1 MFITD
6 LSIRRPT
13 VSWVM
18 SLILIIF
25 GLFVFWKLPVRELPN
40 GIQPP
45 VVQVQVDYK
54 SAAASIVDQ
63 EVTQVLEDVI
73 GGAEGIKNI
82 DSKSENGR
90 STINVEFDTSI
101 DLDNAAND
109 IRERVARVVDNLP
122 SESDPPQILKRAA
135 GFTTTMWLSLSS
147 STWSD
152 LELGDY
158 AERFLVDQFSSVKNV
173 GRIRVGGLRELSIR
187 VWVDPI
193 KLAANDLTIKEVE
206 SAMRGENISLPAG
219 TLEADNIDLTLNL
232 DKSYNDI
239 NSIKQLPIKKKNNKV
254 ILLSDVANVEFGPVS
269 EKTLFKAQTKDQI
282 NLKTVGIGIYARSGA
297 STVELSNEIKKKI
310 IEVKKSLPEELDLRV
325 SFNRANYV
333 EAAIEEVYKTLFI
346 AFILVVLIIYLF
358 LGNLKAVIVP
368 AIALPVSLIAS
379 FLGLY
384 IFGLSIN
391 IFVLLSFILAIGI
404 ITDDSVIM
412 TDAIYRRIEN
422 GENSLVAAYKGSKQ
436 ISFAIIATTLIL
448 VAVFLPLIFIKG
460 ISGTL
465 FRETAIALSFSIVVS
480 SFVAL
485 TLSPMLASKF
495 LNKKTSKKFIIRK
508 FENIFSNFANFYK
521 ETLGTVIYKTRTVG
535 IFIIFIIIASILL
548 FNFSKK
554 ELLPMEDRGAYLII
568 GATDEGSSFEY
579 TQEQAQKVEARL
591 LPLLQA
597 EDSPYS
603 RFIMRVPGFGSS
615 ANSYNSFIIIA
626 LLDDWK
632 NRKKGQQIVLR
643 EAIGKI
649 VTLPQALAFPI
660 SPQSI
665 RVSSY
670 NKPVQM
676 VIYGS
681 TYEEL
686 EEIQKKIIRK
696 LRSNKNLSRIDSDYN
711 RNKPEVKLI
720 INKNKA
726 KDLGVSTK
734 AIGETLETLYGGKKI
749 TTFNK
754 LGKEY
759 PIIVQQYLSDRRNKE
774 GVSKI
779 FVRSET
785 NSKLISLANL
795 VSFKEEGSAKQ
806 LARYNRQRAVT
817 ISANINE
824 GYTLTEAIKFFEEV
838 MSSEAPKNQITW
850 KGKSEEI
857 KETSNE
863 LFIIFALALLTA
875 YLVMAATF
883 NSFIHPFIIVLTVP
897 LAIFGGLV
905 FILFLN
911 SSVNIFSQ
919 IALII
924 LIGIS
929 TKNSILIVDFANQ
942 IRTTGKNI
950 DTAVKEACAVRFRPI
965 IMTSLSTMIAMMP
978 LVIGNIGPGAGEGSR
993 LAVGSTILG
1002 GMIISTFFTLYVTPS
1017 MYLALAKNTKRIDVI
1032 DIELKKNYLKNNIFI
1047 FI

>member
-1 MFITD
+1 MFITE
-6 LSIRRPT
+6 LSIKRPT

-54 SAAASIVDQ
+54 SASASIVDQ
-63 EVTQVLEDVI
+63 EVTQVVEDVI

-101 DLDNAAND
+101 NLDNAAND

-158 AERFLVDQFSSVKNV
+158 AERYLVDQFSSVKNV

-187 VWVDPI
+187 VWIDPI
-193 KLAANDLTIKEVE
+193 RLAANDITVKEVE

-239 NSIKQLPIKKKNNKV
+239 KSINQLPIKKNGNKV
-254 ILLSDVANVEFGPVS
+254 ILLSDVANIEFGPVS
-269 EKTLFKAQTKDQI
+269 EKTLFKAQTRDQI

-297 STVELSNEIKKKI
+297 STVELSNDIKKKLI
-310 IEVKKSLPEELDLRV
+310 DVKKTLPNELDLRV

-333 EAAIEEVYKTLFI
+333 EAAIEEVYKTLLI
-346 AFILVVLIIYLF
+346 AFVLVVLIIYLF

-422 GENSLVAAYKGSKQ
+422 GETPLVAAYKGSKQ

-448 VAVFLPLIFIKG
+448 VAVFLPLIFIEG

-495 LNKKTSKKFIIRK
+495 LYKKKSKKIFINK
-508 FENIFSNFANFYK
+508 FEKIFLSFSNFYK
-521 ETLGTVIYKTRTVG
+521 ETLSIIVNKTKSVCL
-535 IFIIFIIIASILL
+535 FIIFIIFASVLL
-548 FNFSKK
+548 FSFSKK

-568 GATDEGSSFEY
+568 GSTDEGSSFEY

-591 LPLLQA
+591 IPLLQA
-597 EDSPYS
+597 ENSPYS
-603 RFIMRVPGFGSS
+603 RFIMRVPGFGNS

-632 NRKKGQQIVLR
+632 NRKKGQQVVLR

-665 RVSSY
+665 RISNY

-676 VIYGS
+676 VVYGN

-686 EEIQKKIIRK
+686 ENIQKKVIQK

-734 AIGETLETLYGGKKI
+734 SIGETLETLYGGKRI

-785 NSKLISLANL
+785 NGKLISLANL
-795 VSFKEEGSAKQ
+795 VSFKEEGSAKE
-806 LARYNRQRAVT
+806 LSRYNRQRAIT

-824 GYTLTEAIKFFEEV
+824 GYTLTEAIKYFEEV
-838 MSSEAPKNQITW
+838 MRDLSPENQITW

-883 NSFIHPFIIVLTVP
+883 NSFIHPFIIILTVP

-929 TKNSILIVDFANQ
+929 TKNSILIVDYANQ
-942 IRTTGKNI
+942 IRTTGKDI
-950 DTAVKEACAVRFRPI
+950 ELAVKEACAVRFRPI
-965 IMTSLSTMIAMMP
+965 IMTSLSTMIAMIP

-1002 GMIISTFFTLYVTPS
+1002 GMIISTFFTLYVTPT
-1017 MYLALAKNTKRIDVI
+1017 MYLTLAKNTKRIDII
-1032 DIELKKNYLKNNIFI
+1032 DLELKKDLSKK
-1047 FI
+1047 

>member
-1 MFITD
+1 MYLTEV
-6 LSIRRPT
+6 SIRRP
-13 VSWVM
+13 VISWVM
-18 SLILIIF
+18 SLILILF
-25 GLFVFWKLPVRELPN
+25 GIFVFWKLPVRELPS
-40 GIQPP
+40 GLQPP
-45 VVQVQVDYK
+45 IVQIQIDYK
-54 SAAASIVDQ
+54 SAAAPIVDQ
-63 EVTQVLEDVI
+63 EVTQVVEDVI

-82 DSKSENGR
+82 ESKSENGR
-90 STINVEFDTSI
+90 STINVIFDTEI

-109 IRERVARVVDNLP
+109 IRERVARIIDNLP
-122 SESDPPQILKRAA
+122 TESDPPQILKQAA

-158 AERFLVDQFSSVKNV
+158 AERYLVDTFSSVKNV

-187 VWVDPI
+187 VWIDPI
-193 KLAANDLTIKEVE
+193 KLAANDLTVQDVE
-206 SAMRGENISLPAG
+206 LALRRENIRLPAG
-219 TLEADNIDLTLNL
+219 TLEANNIDLNLSL
-232 DKSYNDI
+232 DKSYSDI
-239 NSIKQLPIKKKNNKV
+239 DKIKQLPIKKNAKKV
-254 ILLSDVANVEFGPVS
+254 LLLSDVANIEFGPVS
-269 EKTLFKAQTKDQI
+269 EKTLFKAQTKNKI
-282 NLKTVGIGIYARSGA
+282 NLKTVGIGIYAKSGA
-297 STVELSNEIKKKI
+297 STVELSKTIREKVAQVSKK
-310 IEVKKSLPEELDLRV
+310 LPEGLTLEVAFD
-325 SFNRANYV
+325 RANYV
-333 EAAIEEVYKTLFI
+333 SAAIEEVYKTLII
-346 AFILVVLIIYLF
+346 AFILVVIIIYLF

-384 IFGLSIN
+384 LFGLSIN

-412 TDAIYRRIEN
+412 TDAIYRRIEK
-422 GENSLVAAYKGSKQ
+422 GETPLVAAYKGSKQ
-436 ISFAIIATTLIL
+436 ITFAIIATTLIL
-448 VAVFLPLIFIKG
+448 IAVFLPLIFIEG

-465 FRETAIALSFSIVVS
+465 FKETAIALSFSIIIS

-495 LNKKTSKKFIIRK
+495 LTKKTNKNFIIKKFEK
-508 FENIFSNFANFYK
+508 YFQSFSKFYK
-521 ETLGTVIYKTRTVG
+521 ETLNILIDKSKMVS
-535 IFIIFIIIASILL
+535 IFIIFIIITSILL

-554 ELLPMEDRGAYLII
+554 ELLPMEDRGAYLVI
-568 GATDEGSSFEY
+568 GFTDEGSSFEY
-579 TQEQAQKVEARL
+579 TQEKAQIIEKRL
-591 LPLLQA
+591 TPLLQA
-597 EDSPYS
+597 NDSPYA

-626 LLDDWK
+626 LLDNWK
-632 NRKKGQQIVLR
+632 NRDKNSQTIMR

-649 VTLPQALAFPI
+649 VTVPQAVAFPI

-686 EEIQKKIIRK
+686 EEIQKKIINNLRK
-696 LRSNKNLSRIDSDYN
+696 NPNLSRIESDYS

-720 INKNKA
+720 INKSKA
-726 KDLGVSTK
+726 KDLGISTES
-734 AIGETLETLYGGKKI
+734 IGRTLEILYGGKKV

-759 PIIVQQYLSDRRNKE
+759 PIILQQYISDRRNKD
-774 GVSKI
+774 GISKI
-779 FVRSET
+779 FVRSKDGE
-785 NSKLISLANL
+785 LISLVNL
-795 VSFKEEGSAKQ
+795 VEFVEEGNAKE
-806 LARYNRQRAVT
+806 LNRYNRQRAVT

-824 GYTLTEAIKFFEEV
+824 NYTLSEAIRFLEDTVSQVSPE
-838 MSSEAPKNQITW
+838 NQIAW
-850 KGKSEEI
+850 KGKSEEL
-857 KETSNE
+857 KETTNE

-883 NSFIHPFIIVLTVP
+883 NSFVHPFIIILTVP

-942 IRTTGKNI
+942 LRTKGKNI
-950 DTAVKEACAVRFRPI
+950 QDSIKEACDLRFRPI
-965 IMTSLSTMIAMMP
+965 IMTSLSTMIAMLP
-978 LVIGNIGPGAGEGSR
+978 LVIGNIGPGAGEASR

-1017 MYLALAKNTKRIDVI
+1017 MYLLLAKNTKRIDAVDI
-1032 DIELKKNYLKNNIFI
+1032 DLKKQLN
-1047 FI
+1047 

>member
-1 MFITD
+1 MFITE

-13 VSWVM
+13 ISWVM
-18 SLILIIF
+18 SLILIVF

-45 VVQVQVDYK
+45 VVQIQVDYK

-63 EVTQVLEDVI
+63 EVTQVVEDVI

-109 IRERVARVVDNLP
+109 IRERVARVIDNLP

-158 AERFLVDQFSSVKNV
+158 AERYLVDQFSSVKNV

-187 VWVDPI
+187 VWIDPI
-193 KLAANDLTIKEVE
+193 RLAANDLTIKEVE
-206 SAMRGENISLPAG
+206 TAMRGENISLPAG

-232 DKSYNDI
+232 DKSYTDI
-239 NSIKQLPIKKKNNKV
+239 DSIKQLPIKKTGNKV
-254 ILLSDVANVEFGPVS
+254 ILLSDVAEIEFGPVS

-297 STVELSNEIKKKI
+297 STVELSKDIKKKI
-310 IEVKKSLPEELDLRV
+310 IQVKKSLPEELDLRV

-333 EAAIEEVYKTLFI
+333 EAAIEEVYKTLLI
-346 AFILVVLIIYLF
+346 AFVLVVLIIYLF

-384 IFGLSIN
+384 LFGLSIN

-422 GENSLVAAYKGSKQ
+422 GETPLVAAYKGSKQ
-436 ISFAIIATTLIL
+436 ISFAIVATTLIL
-448 VAVFLPLIFIKG
+448 IAVFLPLIFIEG

-495 LNKKTSKKFIIRK
+495 LNKKSSKKLFIQK
-508 FENIFSNFANFYK
+508 FEKFFLSFANFYK
-521 ETLGTVIYKTRTVG
+521 ETLDVIVNKTKTVSF
-535 IFIIFIIIASILL
+535 FIILIVIASVLL

-568 GATDEGSSFEY
+568 GFTDEGTSFEY

-603 RFIMRVPGFGSS
+603 RFIMRVPGFGNS

-632 NRKKGQQIVLR
+632 NRKKGQEVVLR

-649 VTLPQALAFPI
+649 VTLPQAVAFPI

-665 RVSSY
+665 RVSNY

-681 TYEEL
+681 TYKEL
-686 EEIQKKIIRK
+686 EEIQKKVIREI
-696 LRSNKNLSRIDSDYN
+696 RSNKNLSRIESDYN

-734 AIGETLETLYGGKKI
+734 SIGETLETLYGGKKI

-785 NSKLISLANL
+785 NGKLISLANL
-795 VSFKEEGSAKQ
+795 VSFKEEGSAKE
-806 LARYNRQRAVT
+806 LARYNRQPAVT

-824 GYTLTEAIKFFEEV
+824 GYTLTEAIRYFEEV
-838 MSSEAPKNQITW
+838 MVNLAPENQITW

-883 NSFIHPFIIVLTVP
+883 NSFIHPFIIILTVP

-905 FILFLN
+905 FVLFLN

-929 TKNSILIVDFANQ
+929 TKNSILIVDYANQ

-950 DTAVKEACAVRFRPI
+950 ESAVKEACAVRFRPI
-965 IMTSLSTMIAMMP
+965 IMTSLSTMIAMLP

-1032 DIELKKNYLKNNIFI
+1032 DLELKKELTKK
-1047 FI
+1047 

>member
-1 MFITD
+1 MFITE
-6 LSIRRPT
+6 LSIKRPA

-18 SLILIIF
+18 SLILIVF

-63 EVTQVLEDVI
+63 EVTQVVEDVI

-187 VWVDPI
+187 VWIDPI
-193 KLAANDLTIKEVE
+193 KLAANDLTITEVE
-206 SAMRGENISLPAG
+206 NAMRGENISLPAG

-239 NSIKQLPIKKKNNKV
+239 ETIKQLPIKKNDNKV
-254 ILLSDVANVEFGPVS
+254 ILLSDVADIKFGPVS

-297 STVELSNEIKKKI
+297 STVELSKDIKKKI
-310 IEVKKSLPEELDLRV
+310 IQVKKSLPEELDLRV

-333 EAAIEEVYKTLFI
+333 EAAIEEVYKTLLI
-346 AFILVVLIIYLF
+346 AFVLVVLIIYLF

-384 IFGLSIN
+384 LFGLSIN

-422 GENSLVAAYKGSKQ
+422 GETPLVAAYKGSKQ

-465 FRETAIALSFSIVVS
+465 FKETAIALSFSIVVS

-495 LNKKTSKKFIIRK
+495 LYKKNSKKVFLQK
-508 FENIFSNFANFYK
+508 FEKFFLGFANFYK
-521 ETLGTVIYKTRTVG
+521 ETLDTIVRKTKSVSF
-535 IFIIFIIIASILL
+535 FIILIVIASVLL

-568 GATDEGSSFEY
+568 GFTDEGTSFEY
-579 TQEQAQKVEARL
+579 TQEQAQKVEAKL

-597 EDSPYS
+597 ENSPYS
-603 RFIMRVPGFGSS
+603 RFIMRVPGFGNS

-632 NRKKGQQIVLR
+632 NRKKGQEVVLR

-649 VTLPQALAFPI
+649 VTLPQAVAFPI

-665 RVSSY
+665 RVSNY

-676 VIYGS
+676 VVYGS

-686 EEIQKKIIRK
+686 EEIQVKLINK
-696 LRSNKNLSRIDSDYN
+696 LRSNKNLSRIESDYN

-734 AIGETLETLYGGKKI
+734 SIGETLETLYGGKKI
-749 TTFNK
+749 TTFNQ

-785 NSKLISLANL
+785 NGKLISLANL
-795 VSFKEEGSAKQ
+795 VNFKEEGSAKE
-806 LARYNRQRAVT
+806 LARYNRQPAVT

-824 GYTLTEAIKFFEEV
+824 GYTLTEAIKYFEEV
-838 MSSEAPKNQITW
+838 MTDLAPENQITW

-883 NSFIHPFIIVLTVP
+883 NSFIHPFIIILTVP
-897 LAIFGGLV
+897 LAVFGGLV

-929 TKNSILIVDFANQ
+929 TKNSILIVDYANQ
-942 IRTTGKNI
+942 LRTTGKNI
-950 DTAVKEACAVRFRPI
+950 ELAVKEACAVRFRPI
-965 IMTSLSTMIAMMP
+965 IMTSLSTMIAMIP

-1002 GMIISTFFTLYVTPS
+1002 GMIISTFFTLYITPS
-1017 MYLALAKNTKRIDVI
+1017 MYLALAKNTKRIDII
-1032 DIELKKNYLKNNIFI
+1032 DIELKKDLTKK
-1047 FI
+1047 

>member
-1 MFITD
+1 MFITE
-6 LSIRRPT
+6 LSIRRPV

-18 SLILIIF
+18 SLILIVF
-25 GLFVFWKLPVRELPN
+25 GLFVFWKLPVRELPS
-40 GIQPP
+40 GLQPP
-45 VVQVQVDYK
+45 VVQVQVNYA
-54 SAAASIVDQ
+54 SASAPIIDQ

-82 DSKSENGR
+82 DSKSSNGR
-90 STINVEFDTSI
+90 STIKVEFDTSI

-122 SESDPPQILKRAA
+122 SESDPPQILKQAA
-135 GFTTTMWLSLSS
+135 GFTTTMWLALSS

-158 AERFLVDQFSSVKNV
+158 AERYLVDTFSSVKNV
-173 GRIRVGGLRELSIR
+173 GRILVGGLRELSIR

-193 KLAANDLTIKEVE
+193 KLAANDLTVQEVE
-206 SAMRGENISLPAG
+206 RALRGENIRLPAG
-219 TLEADNIDLTLNL
+219 TLEANNIDLTLNL
-232 DKSYNDI
+232 DKSYNSI
-239 NSIKQLPIKKKNNKV
+239 ETIKQLPIKKTNKKV
-254 ILLSDVANVEFGPVS
+254 VVLSDVANIEFGPVS
-269 EKTLFKAQTKDQI
+269 EKTLFKAQRKDQL

-297 STVELSNEIKKKI
+297 STVELSKEIKKKI
-310 IEVKKSLPEELDLRV
+310 AKVNKSLPEGLELEV
-325 SFNRANYV
+325 AFNRATYIG
-333 EAAIEEVYKTLFI
+333 AAINEVYKTLII
-346 AFILVVLIIYLF
+346 AFVLVVIIIYLF

-379 FLGLY
+379 FLGIY

-422 GENSLVAAYKGSKQ
+422 GENPLVAAYKGSKQ
-436 ISFAIIATTLIL
+436 ITFAIIATTLIL
-448 VAVFLPLIFIKG
+448 IAVFLPLIFIEG

-495 LNKKTSKKFIIRK
+495 LNKKNNKNFIIRK
-508 FENIFSNFANFYK
+508 FEKFFLGFSKFYQ
-521 ETLGTVIYKTRTVG
+521 ETLEVLVKKTKTVSV
-535 IFIIFIIIASILL
+535 FIIFIIVASILL

-554 ELLPMEDRGAYLII
+554 ELLPMEDRGAYLVI
-568 GATDEGSSFEY
+568 GFTDEGSSFEY
-579 TQEQAQKVEARL
+579 TQEKAQVIEKRL
-591 LPLLQA
+591 IPLLQA
-597 EDSPYS
+597 ENSPYS

-615 ANSYNSFIIIA
+615 ATSYNSFIIIA
-626 LLDDWK
+626 LLDHWK
-632 NRKKGQQIVLR
+632 NRKQDSQTVMR
-643 EAIGKI
+643 QAIGKI
-649 VTLPQALAFPI
+649 VTVPQAVAFPI

-686 EEIQKKIIRK
+686 ERIQSEVIEK
-696 LRSNKNLSRIDSDYN
+696 LRRNRNLSRLESDYT

-726 KDLGVSTK
+726 KDLGVSTET
-734 AIGETLETLYGGKKI
+734 IGKSLETLYGGKRV

-759 PIIVQQYLSDRRNKE
+759 PIILQQYLSDRRNKE
-774 GVSKI
+774 GISKI
-779 FVRSET
+779 FVRSDT
-785 NSKLISLANL
+785 TGKLISLTNL
-795 VSFKEEGSAKQ
+795 INFKEEGTAKE

-817 ISANINE
+817 ISANISEN
-824 GYTLTEAIKFFEEV
+824 YTLSEAIKYLENTMAEV
-838 MSSEAPKNQITW
+838 SPQSQITW

-883 NSFIHPFIIVLTVP
+883 NSFIHPFIIILTVP

-911 SSVNIFSQ
+911 SSINIFSQ
-919 IALII
+919 IALVI

-929 TKNSILIVDFANQ
+929 TKNSILIVDYANQ

-950 DTAVKEACAVRFRPI
+950 ETAVKEACSIRFRPI

-993 LAVGSTILG
+993 LAVGATILG
-1002 GMIISTFFTLYVTPS
+1002 GMIISTFFTLYVTPT
-1017 MYLALAKNTKRIDVI
+1017 MYLSLAKNTKRIDAI
-1032 DIELKKNYLKNNIFI
+1032 DIELKKELR
-1047 FI
+1047 

>member
-1 MFITD
+1 MFISE
-6 LSIRRPT
+6 LSIKRPT

-45 VVQVQVDYK
+45 VVQIQVDYK
-54 SAAASIVDQ
+54 SASASIVDQ
-63 EVTQVLEDVI
+63 EVTQVVEDVI

-90 STINVEFDTSI
+90 STINIEFDTSI
-101 DLDNAAND
+101 NLDNAAND
-109 IRERVARVVDNLP
+109 IRERVARIVDNLP
-122 SESDPPQILKRAA
+122 AESDPPQILKRAA

-147 STWSD
+147 STWND

-158 AERFLVDQFSSVKNV
+158 AERYLVDQFSSVKNV

-187 VWVDPI
+187 VWIDPI
-193 KLAANDLTIKEVE
+193 KLAANDLTIQEVE
-206 SAMRGENISLPAG
+206 IALRGENVSLPAG

-239 NSIKQLPIKKKNNKV
+239 KTIKQLPVKKTKNKV
-254 ILLSDVANVEFGPVS
+254 ILLSDIANIEFGPVS

-297 STVELSNEIKKKI
+297 STVELSKDIKKKLSEI
-310 IEVKKSLPEELDLRV
+310 KKSLPSELDLRV

-333 EAAIEEVYKTLFI
+333 EAAIEEVYKTLLI
-346 AFILVVLIIYLF
+346 AFVLVVLIIYLF

-422 GENSLVAAYKGSKQ
+422 GESPLIAAYKGSKQ

-448 VAVFLPLIFIKG
+448 VAVFLPLIFIEG

-465 FRETAIALSFSIVVS
+465 FRETAIALSFSIIIS

-495 LNKKTSKKFIIRK
+495 LEKKTDKKTFVKKFQK
-508 FENIFSNFANFYK
+508 IFLSFSYFYK
-521 ETLGTVIYKTRTVG
+521 ETLNITVKKTK
-535 IFIIFIIIASILL
+535 IISFFIIFIIIASTLL

-579 TQEQAQKVEARL
+579 TQQQAQKVEERL
-591 LPLLQA
+591 IPLLQK

-632 NRKKGQQIVLR
+632 NRKKGQQTVLR

-649 VTLPQALAFPI
+649 VSLPQAVAFPI

-665 RVSSY
+665 RVSNY

-676 VIYGS
+676 VIYGN

-686 EEIQKKIIRK
+686 EEIQKQIIK
-696 LRSNKNLSRIDSDYN
+696 ELRLNKNLSRIGSDYN
-711 RNKPEVKLI
+711 RNKPEMKLI

-726 KDLGVSTK
+726 KDLGISTK
-734 AIGETLETLYGGKKI
+734 TIGETLETLYGGKRI
-749 TTFNK
+749 TSFNK

-759 PIIVQQYLSDRRNKE
+759 PIIVQQYLSDRRNKD
-774 GVSKI
+774 GISKI

-785 NSKLISLANL
+785 NKKLISLANL
-795 VSFKEEGSAKQ
+795 VSFKEEGSAKE
-806 LARYNRQRAVT
+806 LSRYNRQRAVT

-824 GYTLTEAIKFFEEV
+824 NYTLTEAIKYFESV
-838 MSSEAPKNQITW
+838 MLDIAPEKQITW

-863 LFIIFALALLTA
+863 LFIIFILALLTA

-883 NSFIHPFIIVLTVP
+883 NSFIHPFVIILTVP

-929 TKNSILIVDFANQ
+929 TKNSILIVDYANQ
-942 IRTTGKNI
+942 IRATGKDI
-950 DTAVKEACAVRFRPI
+950 ETAVKEACAVRFRPI

-1017 MYLALAKNTKRIDVI
+1017 MYFALAKNTKRIDVV
-1032 DIELKKNYLKNNIFI
+1032 DLELRKELSKK
-1047 FI
+1047 

>member
-25 GLFVFWKLPVRELPN
+25 GLFVFWKLPVRELPD

-90 STINVEFDTSI
+90 STINIEFITSI

-158 AERFLVDQFSSVKNV
+158 AERYLVDQFSSVKNV

-206 SAMRGENISLPAG
+206 NAMRGENISLPAG

-239 NSIKQLPIKKKNNKV
+239 NSIKLLPIKKKNNKV

-310 IEVKKSLPEELDLRV
+310 VEVKKSLPEELDLRV

-333 EAAIEEVYKTLFI
+333 EAAIEEVYKTLLI

-422 GENSLVAAYKGSKQ
+422 GETPLVAAYRGSKQ

-495 LNKKTSKKFIIRK
+495 LNKKNSKRFVVQK
-508 FENIFSNFANFYK
+508 FEKLFFNFTNFYK
-521 ETLGTVIYKTRTVG
+521 ETLNTIVYKTKAVS

-568 GATDEGSSFEY
+568 GATDEGSSFQY

-597 EDSPYS
+597 KDSPYS

-632 NRKKGQQIVLR
+632 NRKKGQQVVLR

-696 LRSNKNLSRIDSDYN
+696 LRSNKNLSRIESDYN

-720 INKNKA
+720 VNKNKA

-734 AIGETLETLYGGKKI
+734 TIGETLETLYGGKKI

-795 VSFKEEGSAKQ
+795 ISFKEEGSAKQ

-824 GYTLTEAIKFFEEV
+824 DYTLTEAIKFFESV
-838 MSSEAPKNQITW
+838 MSSEAPKNQINW

-911 SSVNIFSQ
+911 SSINIFSQ

-950 DTAVKEACAVRFRPI
+950 DVAVKEACAVRLRPI

-1017 MYLALAKNTKRIDVI
+1017 MYLALAKNSKRIDII
-1032 DIELKKNYLKNNIFI
+1032 DIELKKELSKK
-1047 FI
+1047 

>member
-1 MFITD
+1 MFITE
-6 LSIRRPT
+6 LSIKRPA

-25 GLFVFWKLPVRELPN
+25 GLFVFWKLPVRELPD

-45 VVQVQVDYK
+45 VVQVQVNYK
-54 SAAASIVDQ
+54 SAAASIIDQ
-63 EVTQVLEDVI
+63 DVTQVMEDVI

-90 STINVEFDTSI
+90 STINIEFDTGI

-147 STWSD
+147 KTWSD

-158 AERFLVDQFSSVKNV
+158 AERFLIDQFSSVKNV
-173 GRIRVGGLRELSIR
+173 GRILVGGLRELSIR
-187 VWVDPI
+187 VWIDPI
-193 KLAANDLTIKEVE
+193 KLAANNLTIQEVE
-206 SAMRGENISLPAG
+206 NALRGENIRLPAG
-219 TLEADNIDLTLNL
+219 TLEAENIDLTLNL
-232 DKSYNDI
+232 DKSYNSIDT
-239 NSIKQLPIKKKNNKV
+239 IKQLPIKKSVNKT
-254 ILLSDVANVEFGPVS
+254 ILLSDVAKIEFGPVS
-269 EKTLFKAQTKDQI
+269 EKTLFKAQSKDQI
-282 NLKTVGIGIYARSGA
+282 NLKTVGIGIYAKSGA
-297 STVELSNEIKKKI
+297 STVELSKEIKKRI
-310 IEVKKSLPEELDLRV
+310 IEVKKTLPKELDLRV
-325 SFNRANYV
+325 SFNRATYV
-333 EAAIEEVYKTLFI
+333 QAAINEVYKTLII
-346 AFILVVLIIYLF
+346 AFILVVIIIYLF

-422 GENSLVAAYKGSKQ
+422 GETPLVAAYKGSKQ

-448 VAVFLPLIFIKG
+448 IAVFLPLIFIEG

-465 FRETAIALSFSIVVS
+465 FKETAITLSFSIIVS

-495 LNKKTSKKFIIRK
+495 LTKKNVKNSIVKKFEK
-508 FENIFSNFANFYK
+508 LFLSLSSFYK
-521 ETLGTVIYKTRTVG
+521 DTLSVVINKTRIIG
-535 IFIIFIIIASILL
+535 IFIIFIIFVSAFL

-554 ELLPMEDRGAYLII
+554 ELLPMEDRGVYLVI
-568 GATDEGSSFEY
+568 GFTDEGRSFEY
-579 TQEQAQKVEARL
+579 TQEKAQEVEKRL
-591 LPLLQA
+591 IPLLQA

-626 LLDDWK
+626 LLDNWK
-632 NRKKGQQIVLR
+632 NREKDSQTVMR

-649 VTLPQALAFPI
+649 VTLPEAVAFPI

-665 RVSSY
+665 RVSNY

-676 VIYGS
+676 VIYGN

-686 EEIQKKIIRK
+686 EEIQNKVINKI
-696 LRSNKNLSRIDSDYN
+696 RSNKNLSRVESDYN

-720 INKNKA
+720 IDKSKA
-726 KDLGVSTK
+726 KDLGVSTQS
-734 AIGETLETLYGGKKI
+734 IGKTLETLYGGKKI
-749 TTFNK
+749 TTFNRQ
-754 LGKEY
+754 GREY
-759 PIIVQQYLSDRRNKE
+759 PIIVQQYLSDRRNKD
-774 GVSKI
+774 GISKI
-779 FVRSET
+779 FVRSE
-785 NSKLISLANL
+785 NSGKLISLANL
-795 VSFKEEGSAKQ
+795 VNFKEEGSAKE
-806 LARYNRQRAVT
+806 LARYNRQSAVT
-817 ISANINE
+817 ISANISEN
-824 GYTLTEAIKFFEEV
+824 YTLTEAISYLENIMAET
-838 MSSEAPKNQITW
+838 APNNQITW

-857 KETSNE
+857 KETSSE
-863 LFIIFALALLTA
+863 LFIIFILALLTA

-883 NSFIHPFIIVLTVP
+883 NSFIHPFIIILTVP

-911 SSVNIFSQ
+911 SSINIFSQ

-929 TKNSILIVDFANQ
+929 TKNSILIVDYANQ
-942 IRTTGKNI
+942 IRTTGKSI
-950 DTAVKEACAVRFRPI
+950 DTAVKEACYVRFRPI
-965 IMTSLSTMIAMMP
+965 MMTSLSTMLAMLP

-993 LAVGSTILG
+993 LAVGATILG
-1002 GMIISTFFTLYVTPS
+1002 GMIISTFFTLYITPS
-1017 MYLALAKNTKRIDVI
+1017 MYLALAKNTNRIDAV
-1032 DIELKKNYLKNNIFI
+1032 DIELNKQLSKK
-1047 FI
+1047 

>member
-1 MFITD
+1 MIITE
-6 LSIRRPT
+6 LSIKRPA

-45 VVQVQVDYK
+45 VVQIQINYK
-54 SAAASIVDQ
+54 SASASIVDQ
-63 EVTQVLEDVI
+63 EVTQVVEDVI

-90 STINVEFDTSI
+90 STINVEFETSI

-158 AERFLVDQFSSVKNV
+158 AERYLVDQFSSIKNV
-173 GRIRVGGLRELSIR
+173 GRILVGGLRELSIR
-187 VWVDPI
+187 VWIDPI

-206 SAMRGENISLPAG
+206 LAMRGENISLPAG
-219 TLEADNIDLTLNL
+219 TLEANNIDLTLNL

-239 NSIKQLPIKKKNNKV
+239 NSIKQLPIKKTGNKV
-254 ILLSDVANVEFGPVS
+254 TLLSDIANIEFGPVS
-269 EKTLFKAQTKDQI
+269 EKTLFKSQTKDQV

-297 STVELSNEIKKKI
+297 STVELSHDIKKKI
-310 IEVKKSLPEELDLRV
+310 IEVKKTLPDGLDLRI

-333 EAAIEEVYKTLFI
+333 EAAIEEVYKTLII

-422 GENSLVAAYKGSKQ
+422 GESPLVAAYKGSKQ

-448 VAVFLPLIFIKG
+448 VAVFLPLIFIEG

-495 LNKKTSKKFIIRK
+495 LTKKISKKVLIKK
-508 FENIFSNFANFYK
+508 FENIFLDFANFYK
-521 ETLGTVIYKTRTVG
+521 ETLEIIVYKTKT
-535 IFIIFIIIASILL
+535 ISFFIILIVISSVTL
-548 FNFSKK
+548 FSFSKK
-554 ELLPMEDRGAYLII
+554 ELLPQEDRGAYLII
-568 GATDEGSSFEY
+568 GFTDEGSSFEY
-579 TQEQAQKVEARL
+579 TQEQAQKVESRL
-591 LPLLQA
+591 IPLLQA

-632 NRKKGQQIVLR
+632 NRKKGQQVVLR
-643 EAIGKI
+643 EAISKI
-649 VTLPQALAFPI
+649 VTLPQAVAFPI

-665 RVSSY
+665 RVSNY

-676 VIYGS
+676 VIYGN

-686 EEIQKKIIRK
+686 EEIQSKVIRK
-696 LRSNKNLSRIDSDYN
+696 LRSNKSLSRIESDYN
-711 RNKPEVKLI
+711 RNKPEVKLL
-720 INKNKA
+720 INKMKSN
-726 KDLGVSTK
+726 DLGVSTK
-734 AIGETLETLYGGKKI
+734 SIGETLETLYGGKKI

-774 GVSKI
+774 GISKI

-785 NSKLISLANL
+785 NGKLISLANL
-795 VSFKEEGSAKQ
+795 VSFKEEGAAKE
-806 LARYNRQRAVT
+806 LSRYNRQRAVT
-817 ISANINE
+817 ISANISEN
-824 GYTLTEAIKFFEEV
+824 YTLTEAIDFFEDV
-838 MSSEAPKNQITW
+838 MKNLAPENQITW

-883 NSFIHPFIIVLTVP
+883 NSFIHPFIIILTVP

-929 TKNSILIVDFANQ
+929 TKNSILIVDYANQ

-950 DTAVKEACAVRFRPI
+950 ESAVKEACAVRFRPI
-965 IMTSLSTMIAMMP
+965 IMTSLSTMIAMLP

-1017 MYLALAKNTKRIDVI
+1017 MYLALAKNTKRIDAV
-1032 DIELKKNYLKNNIFI
+1032 DLELKKELFKK
-1047 FI
+1047 

>member
-6 LSIRRPT
+6 ISIRRPV

-18 SLILIIF
+18 SLILITF
-25 GLFVFWKLPVRELPN
+25 GIFVFWKLPVRELPA

-45 VVQVQVDYK
+45 VVQVQVDYA
-54 SAAASIVDQ
+54 SAAAPIVDQ
-63 EVTQVLEDVI
+63 EVTQVIEDVI

-90 STINVEFDTSI
+90 STINIEFDTSI

-109 IRERVARVVDNLP
+109 VRERVARVLDNLP

-135 GFTTTMWLSLSS
+135 GFTTTMWLALSS

-158 AERFLVDQFSSVKNV
+158 ADRYLVDTFSSVKNV
-173 GRIRVGGLRELSIR
+173 GRILVGGLRELSIR
-187 VWVDPI
+187 VWIDPI
-193 KLAANDLTIKEVE
+193 KLAANNLTVQELE
-206 SAMRGENISLPAG
+206 SALRGENIRLPAG

-232 DKSYNDI
+232 DKSYN
-239 NSIKQLPIKKKNNKV
+239 SIETIEQLPIKKTSKRTIV
-254 ILLSDVANVEFGPVS
+254 LSDVANIEFGPVS
-269 EKTLFKAQTKDQI
+269 EKTLFKAQRKDQL
-282 NLKTVGIGIYARSGA
+282 NLKTVGIGIYAKSGA
-297 STVELSNEIKKKI
+297 STVELSREIKKKI
-310 IEVKKSLPEELDLRV
+310 IEVKKTLPDGLDLEIA
-325 SFNRANYV
+325 FNRATYV
-333 EAAIEEVYKTLFI
+333 GAAINEVYKTLMI
-346 AFILVVLIIYLF
+346 AFVLVVLIIYLF

-379 FLGLY
+379 FLGIY

-422 GENSLVAAYKGSKQ
+422 GETPLVAAYKGSKQ
-436 ISFAIIATTLIL
+436 ITFAIIATTLIL
-448 VAVFLPLIFIKG
+448 IAVFLPLIFIEG

-485 TLSPMLASKF
+485 TLSPMLGSKF
-495 LNKKTSKKFIIRK
+495 LTKKSNKNLVIRK
-508 FENIFSNFANFYK
+508 FENMFLNFSKFYQ
-521 ETLGTVIYKTRTVG
+521 ETLSVTLNKTKTVTL
-535 IFIIFIIIASILL
+535 FIVLVVISSVLL

-554 ELLPMEDRGAYLII
+554 ELLPLEDRGAYLII
-568 GATDEGSSFEY
+568 GFTDEGSSFEY
-579 TQEQAQKVEARL
+579 TEEKAQIIEKRL
-591 LPLLQA
+591 IPLLQA
-597 EDSPYS
+597 EDSPYQ

-626 LLDDWK
+626 LLDHWK
-632 NRKKGQQIVLR
+632 NRSEDSQTVMRQ
-643 EAIGKI
+643 AIGKI
-649 VTLPQALAFPI
+649 VTVPQAVAFPI

-665 RVSSY
+665 RVSNY

-676 VIYGS
+676 VIYGT

-686 EEIQKKIIRK
+686 EKIQKEVIGK
-696 LRSNKNLSRIDSDYN
+696 LRRNTNLSRIESDYS
-711 RNKPEVKLI
+711 RNKPEVKLV

-726 KDLGVSTK
+726 KDLGVS
-734 AIGETLETLYGGKKI
+734 AESIGRTLETLYGGKKV

-759 PIIVQQYLSDRRNKE
+759 PIILQQYLSDRRNKE
-774 GVSKI
+774 GISKI

-785 NSKLISLANL
+785 NGKLVSLVNL
-795 VSFKEEGSAKQ
+795 VEFKEEGTSKE
-806 LARYNRQRAVT
+806 LARYNRQRAIT
-817 ISANINE
+817 ISANIGEN
-824 GYTLTEAIKFFEEV
+824 YSLAEAIKYLENTMAEV
-838 MSSEAPKNQITW
+838 APQNQITW
-850 KGKSEEI
+850 KGKSEEV

-863 LFIIFALALLTA
+863 LFVIFALALLTA

-883 NSFIHPFIIVLTVP
+883 NSFVHPFIIVLTVP
-897 LAIFGGLV
+897 LAILGGLI

-911 SSVNIFSQ
+911 SSINIFSQ

-929 TKNSILIVDFANQ
+929 TKNSILIVDYANQ

-950 DTAVKEACAVRFRPI
+950 ESAIKESCNIRFRPI
-965 IMTSLSTMIAMMP
+965 IMTSLSTMIAMLP

-1002 GMIISTFFTLYVTPS
+1002 GMIISTFFTLYVTPT
-1017 MYLALAKNTKRIDVI
+1017 MYLALAKNTKRIDAV
-1032 DIELKKNYLKNNIFI
+1032 DIELKKELR
-1047 FI
+1047 